1 MRTALISAGLSRRG
15 ELKLA
20 CCPHPLAT
28 TLALIPSMSLIPQLH
43 SPASRRSNTV
53 IAPGLLDRF
62 NQWLCNCGRDATSIP
77 SVSATY
83 RLCPLCPSSHSVR
96 SFLNAAYL
104 MTSPNSVIRK
114 RTRRDFIH
122 IAGKSLGLAALCS
135 PTVASL
141 LRNVE
146 AATKNV
152 AHLTPEEAATD
163 EDYWATIQNSFSVT
177 RGIINLNNGGVSPS
191 PRIVT
196 EALVRY
202 IWEQEDATAYTTWQI
217 LEPQCETIR
226 TGLAELLGC
235 DREEI
240 AITRNASES
249 LEILLMGMDFKAGD
263 EILTTTQDYPRMLT
277 TLRQREKR
285 ENLKLKLIQIPIP
298 PKNLSE
304 ITAAFEKGITD
315 RTRLVLISHQIN
327 ITGQITPVK
336 AVCDVARAH
345 GIETIVDGAHSFA
358 QFYFKQSD
366 LGCDY
371 FGTSLHK
378 WLYAPKGT
386 GMFYVKRDKIGKL
399 WPLMAAESKQ
409 TSDIRKFEEIGTHSA
424 APKLAIGEA
433 LLFHNGIGGKRKEA
447 RLRYLSRYWMNRL
460 KDVPKVRFNTSFDP
474 AQSCAIAN
482 VQIESMNPSAIGS
495 YLFDKHRIFT
505 TPIIHEEFQ
514 GLRIT
519 PNVYTT
525 LGELD
530 RFCGVMEMIARRGLP
545 K

>member
-1 MRTALISAGLSRRG
+1 MTGSTAF
-15 ELKLA
+15 
-20 CCPHPLAT
+20 
-28 TLALIPSMSLIPQLH
+28 
-43 SPASRRSNTV
+43 
-53 IAPGLLDRF
+53 DR
-62 NQWLCNCGRDATSIP
+62 
-77 SVSATY
+77 
-83 RLCPLCPSSHSVR
+83 R
-96 SFLNAAYL
+96 SFLSL
-104 MTSPNSVIRK
+104 
-114 RTRRDFIH
+114 
-122 IAGKSLGLAALCS
+122 AGKGLGLAALS
-135 PTVASL
+135 SSTVAAL
-141 LRNVE
+141 LKEVE
-146 AATKNV
+146 AASKSV
-152 AHLTPEEAATD
+152 AHLTPQQAAMD
-163 EDYWATIQNSFSVT
+163 EDYWSVIQNAFSVT

-202 IWEQEDATAYTTWQI
+202 IWQQEDATAYTMWQL
-217 LEPQCETIR
+217 LEPQSETIR
-226 TGLAELLGC
+226 TGLAEVFGC

-249 LEILLMGMDFKAGD
+249 LEILLMGMDFKSGD

-285 ENLKLKLIQIPIP
+285 EGLALKLIKIPIP
-298 PKNLSE
+298 PKNLNE
-304 ITAAFEKGITD
+304 ITAAFERGITN
-315 RTRLVLISHQIN
+315 RTRLILMMHQVN
-327 ITGQITPVK
+327 VTGQITPVK
-336 AVCDVARAH
+336 AVCDMARAR

-358 QFYFKQSD
+358 QFHFQQRD
-366 LGCDY
+366 LSCDY

-386 GMFYVKRDKIGKL
+386 GMLYVKRDKIEKI

-409 TSDIRKFEEIGTHSA
+409 AGDIRKFEEIGTHSA

-433 LLFHNGIGGKRKEA
+433 LLFHNGIGGMRKEA

-482 VQIESMNPSAIGS
+482 VQIEGINPGAIGS

-514 GLRIT
+514 GIRIT
-519 PNVYTT
+519 PNLYTT

-530 RFCGVMEMIARRGLP
+530 RFCNVMEKIARNGLP
-545 K
+545 A

>member
-1 MRTALISAGLSRRG
+1 
-15 ELKLA
+15 
-20 CCPHPLAT
+20 
-28 TLALIPSMSLIPQLH
+28 
-43 SPASRRSNTV
+43 
-53 IAPGLLDRF
+53 
-62 NQWLCNCGRDATSIP
+62 
-77 SVSATY
+77 
-83 RLCPLCPSSHSVR
+83 
-96 SFLNAAYL
+96 
-104 MTSPNSVIRK
+104 MTSS
-114 RTRRDFIH
+114 TAFDRRNFLSL
-122 IAGKSLGLAALCS
+122 AGKGLGLAALS
-135 PTVASL
+135 SATVASL
-141 LRNVE
+141 LKE
-146 AATKNV
+146 IHGATKSIS
-152 AHLTPEEAATD
+152 HLTPEQAATD
-163 EDYWATIQNSFSVT
+163 EDYWAVIQNSFSVT

-202 IWEQEDATAYTTWQI
+202 IWQQEDATAYTMWQI
-217 LEPQCETIR
+217 LEPQSETIR
-226 TGLAELLGC
+226 TGLAEMFGS

-249 LEILLMGMDFKAGD
+249 LEILLMGMDLKSGD

-285 ENLKLKLIQIPIP
+285 EGLVLKLIKIPIP
-298 PKNLSE
+298 PKNLNE
-304 ITAAFEKGITD
+304 IAAAFESGITP
-315 RTRLVLISHQIN
+315 RTRLILVAHQIN

-336 AVCDVARAH
+336 AVCEMARAR

-358 QFYFKQSD
+358 QFDFKQKD

-386 GMFYVKRDKIGKL
+386 GLLYVKRSKIESI
-399 WPLMAAESKQ
+399 WPLMAADSKQ
-409 TSDIRKFEEIGTHSA
+409 ASDIRKFEEIGTHSA

-474 AQSCAIAN
+474 AQSCAIASVN
-482 VQIESMNPSAIGS
+482 IEGINPSAIGS

-514 GLRIT
+514 GIRIT

-530 RFCGVMEMIARRGLP
+530 RFCNVMETIARKGLP
-545 K
+545 A

>member
-1 MRTALISAGLSRRG
+1 MGTSTEFHRRNFLS
-15 ELKLA
+15 
-20 CCPHPLAT
+20 
-28 TLALIPSMSLIPQLH
+28 
-43 SPASRRSNTV
+43 
-53 IAPGLLDRF
+53 F
-62 NQWLCNCGRDATSIP
+62 
-77 SVSATY
+77 
-83 RLCPLCPSSHSVR
+83 
-96 SFLNAAYL
+96 
-104 MTSPNSVIRK
+104 
-114 RTRRDFIH
+114 
-122 IAGKSLGLAALCS
+122 AGKGLGLAALS
-135 PTVASL
+135 SVTLASL
-141 LRNVE
+141 LRE
-146 AATKNV
+146 IQAATKSI
-152 AHLTPEEAATD
+152 AHLTPEQAAMD
-163 EDYWATIQNSFSVT
+163 EDYWAVIQNSFSVT

-202 IWEQEDATAYTTWQI
+202 IWQQEDATAYTMWQI
-217 LEPQCETIR
+217 LEPQSETIR
-226 TGLAELLGC
+226 TGLAEMFGC

-249 LEILLMGMDFKAGD
+249 LEILLMGMDFKSGD

-285 ENLKLKLIQIPIP
+285 EGLVLKLIKIPIP
-298 PKNLSE
+298 PKNLNE
-304 ITAAFEKGITD
+304 IAAAFERGVTP
-315 RTRLVLISHQIN
+315 RTRLILIAHQIN

-336 AVCDVARAH
+336 AVCEMARAK

-358 QFYFKQSD
+358 QFDFKQKD
-366 LGCDY
+366 LDCDY

-386 GMFYVKRDKIGKL
+386 GLLYVKRSRIEKI

-409 TSDIRKFEEIGTHSA
+409 ASDIRKFEEIGTHSA

-447 RLRYLSRYWMNRL
+447 RLRYLSRYWMNQL

-474 AQSCAIAN
+474 NQSCAIAN
-482 VQIESMNPSAIGS
+482 VNIEGIDPSAIGR

-514 GLRIT
+514 GIRIT

-525 LGELD
+525 LAELD
-530 RFCGVMEMIARRGLP
+530 RFSNIMEAIARHGLP
-545 K
+545 G